1 MNQVLRTAKDGCW
14 QLSSNGWGQFL
25 VPAADPLAD
34 TVITREQLQG
44 FELNEGITP
53 IPAELWSAW
62 IDLCFALNAEDNRNL
77 EVSCRL
83 LRKEDDKSQWR
94 IVVPRQVV
102 TGASV
107 RVNSFDDCVDIV
119 SGELISQWPPA
130 GWQPCGSSHS
140 HNTMDAFFSGTDD
153 RYELGDPGLHI
164 VVGRI
169 NNKSGQYTLKASV
182 TAHRRRFTVE
192 PKAVV
197 DLTPD
202 EAKFHPAAREVI
214 KLPAPRLSYPYGWT
228 TKSQQM
234 PPAWDVDYELDLFH
248 KQPKAGSQRTS
259 VLKSTDALHDALP
272 DAVAEAVA
280 AATSAIEQIKV
291 ECENAGFASDGVLE
305 ELAWQIN
312 DLAADAAHDLST
324 NDPFYYSS
332 Y

>member
-1 MNQVLRTAKDGCW
+1 MTELLRTAKDGCW
-14 QLSSNGWGQFL
+14 QLSSNSWGQFL

-34 TVITREQLQG
+34 TVITEEQLQG

-62 IDLCFALNAEDNRNL
+62 IDLCFALNEVDKRNL

-94 IVVPRQVV
+94 IVIPRQVV
-102 TGASV
+102 SAASV
-107 RVNSFDDCVDIV
+107 RVDSFDECVDLV

-153 RYELGDPGLHI
+153 KYELGDPGLHI

-182 TAHRRRFTVE
+182 TAHRRRFEVE
-192 PKAVV
+192 PKDVV
-197 DLTPD
+197 DLTPGQG
-202 EAKFHPAAREVI
+202 KFHPAARDVV
-214 KLPAPRLSYPYGWT
+214 KLPAPGSGFTYGYPT
-228 TKSQQM
+228 QSQQ
-234 PPAWDVDYELDLFH
+234 PLSAWDLDGELDLFH
-248 KQPKAGSQRTS
+248 KQPSASSLRTS
-259 VLKSTDALHDALP
+259 ELKLP
-272 DAVAEAVA
+272 DAVADAVA
-280 AATSAIEQIKV
+280 AAMSAVEQISV
-291 ECENAGFASDGVLE
+291 ECKKAGIASHGVLD

-312 DLAADAAHDLST
+312 DLAVDNADDLLM
-324 NDPFYYSS
+324 NDPFYFSDC
-332 Y
+332 